1 MKKAYLFAFS
11 NTLGTQK
18 ELENT
23 LNSIPEVIT
32 WRYDMPNAFYVISN
46 ADAGVLSDAIRERTK
61 NTNGRFIITE
71 IPENRQGWLTNESW
85 HLIRNKEHKPK
96 AEKA

>member
-18 ELENT
+18 EMENV

-32 WRYDMPNAFYVISN
+32 WRYDMPHAFYIISE
-46 ADAGVLSDAIRERTK
+46 ADAKTLTDAIRQRAPK
-61 NTNGRFIITE
+61 GRFIVTE
-71 IPENRQGWLTNESW
+71 IPEENRQGWLTGESW
-85 HLIRNKEHKPK
+85 YLIKNKTNKP
-96 AEKA
+96 AEKTS